1 MSRPLTKQEADL
13 IGRFGESIHADSKQN
28 TATVLTPG
36 RRTNVVLQLGKLYR
50 FVNQSQPYVAFLTN
64 IEFITDHHRK
74 TLFSVTVD
82 VYHSNGTLYKPNVYF
97 YNLSLIQKRDE
108 RFPLKKDTIANNFE
122 FWTTLDDNNDIETA
136 FPHHSEIEYFRAAL
150 PSSKRKHSK
159 NCRLNLRLPESAH
172 TILRDLDHL
181 KEKMQLPDVRVVG
194 DTDNK
199 LVTIYGIQKNLP
211 MKALLTIRSGD
222 KLLGQTVKSITDD
235 GVVTEEKPKETI
247 SFNDSAV
254 WKSLKIVYDFL
265 KPPSSPSS
273 SSSYV
278 TIDPKGVKEGQ
289 TLWYIKDNVEVEVVV
304 VRIHSDD
311 PKELYFTVKPLHS
324 SREIQTVAKYLA
336 YRKNGGGPTT
346 MLDDQLPTR
355 KKTLRRRRRLNR
367 SEKII

>member
-1 MSRPLTKQEADL
+1 MSRPLTKQESDL
-13 IGRFGESIHADSKQN
+13 IGRFGKSTIRADSKQN

-36 RRTNVVLQLGKLYR
+36 RRTAVVLKLGKLYG
-50 FVNQSQPYVAFLTN
+50 FVHQSQPYVAFLTN

-108 RFPLKKDTIANNFE
+108 RFPLNKDTVANNFE

-150 PSSKRKHSK
+150 PSKRKPSK

-194 DTDNK
+194 DKDNK
-199 LVTIYGIQKNLP
+199 LTIYGIQKNLP
-211 MKALLTIRSGD
+211 MKALLTIRRRD
-222 KLLGQTVKSITDD
+222 KLRDGQTVESITDD
-235 GVVTEEKPKETI
+235 GVVLVEKPNEII
-247 SFNDSAV
+247 SFNDATF
-254 WKSLKIVYDFL
+254 WKDLKVVHDFL
-265 KPPSSPSS
+265 MPTSS
-273 SSSYV
+273 SAASSTYV
-278 TIDPKGVKEGQ
+278 TIDPTSVTKGQ
-289 TLWYIKDNVEVEVVV
+289 RLWYIKDKVEVEVLD
-304 VRIHSDD
+304 IHRDD
-311 PKELYFTVKPLHS
+311 PKEYYFTVKPLHPDPRS
-324 SREIQTVAKYLA
+324 KEIQTVAKYLA
-336 YRKNGGGPTT
+336 YRKDGGAFQAAP
-346 MLDDQLPTR
+346 MR
-355 KKTLRRRRRLNR
+355 KKTLRIRRHLNR

>member
-1 MSRPLTKQEADL
+1 MSRPLTKQESDL

-36 RRTNVVLQLGKLYR
+36 RRTAVVLKLGKLYG
-50 FVNQSQPYVAFLTN
+50 FQNQSQPYVAFLTN

-150 PSSKRKHSK
+150 PSSKRKPSK

-194 DTDNK
+194 DKDK

-211 MKALLTIRSGD
+211 MKALLTIRRLD
-222 KLLGQTVKSITDD
+222 KLRDGQTVGSITDD
-235 GVVTEEKPKETI
+235 GVVLVEKPNEII
-247 SFNDSAV
+247 SFNDATF
-254 WKSLKIVYDFL
+254 WKDLKVVHDFL
-265 KPPSSPSS
+265 MPTSS
-273 SSSYV
+273 SSAASSTYV
-278 TIDPKGVKEGQ
+278 TIDPTSVTKGQ
-289 TLWYIKDNVEVEVVV
+289 RLWYIKDKVGVEVEVREVH
-304 VRIHSDD
+304 RDET
-311 PKELYFTVKPLHS
+311 ELYFTVKPIHPDHRS
-324 SREIQTVAKYLA
+324 KEEIQTVAQYLA
-336 YRKNGGGPTT
+336 YRKYGGSFRAAAP
-346 MLDDQLPTR
+346 MR